1 MIESELVA
9 IGSMNGVLTGKQ
21 YNRCIRAHKAMYE
34 ALQRLRLDAFRTS
47 IPAEK
52 FAEVKCVALENIAN
66 YEDNAKIN
74 PADAA
79 VDVAFRSYCEFI
91 EKKSESNPLFAFWS
105 TYIEMVQILLL
116 FIRATRESD
125 WSLHLSALQS
135 MVPWFFATDRVNY
148 ARFATC
154 YWLEMCCLERS
165 HPCMY
170 IFSFYC
176 TPSKIYNIVMLC

>member
-1 MIESELVA
+1 M
-9 IGSMNGVLTGKQ
+9 
-21 YNRCIRAHKAMYE
+21 
-34 ALQRLRLDAFRTS
+34 TS
-47 IPAEK
+47 ILAEK

-66 YEDNAKIN
+66 YEDNAKTN

-91 EKKSESNPLFAFWS
+91 EKKSKSNPLFAFWS
-105 TYIEMVQILLL
+105 PYIEMVQILLL
-116 FIRATRESD
+116 FIHATRESD

-135 MVPWFFATDRVNY
+135 MVLWFFATAGVNY

-154 YWLEMCCLERS
+154 YWLEMCCLEGS
-165 HPCMY
+165 HLCMY

-176 TPSKIYNIVMLC
+176 TSSKIYNIVMLC